1 MSYASVASHNAPP
14 PSQQVSY
21 HVGSSQYVILNLL
34 CPQPHPD
41 PSLLNTNP
49 FPASNVAD
57 DGAKV
62 NVVSS
67 DFKSNPATFTSE
79 AQVTV
84 DDDYGDLTTARSGA
98 NNKKFKKN
106 AKKGFREAEAEGEYL
121 WEVTKQY
128 ILRPGVAGGLIGLG
142 AFFLSF

>member
-1 MSYASVASHNAPP
+1 
-14 PSQQVSY
+14 
-21 HVGSSQYVILNLL
+21 VILNLPCL
-34 CPQPHPD
+34 QPHPD

-49 FPASNVAD
+49 YPASNVAD

-84 DDDYGDLTTARSGA
+84 DDDYGDLNTTTRAGA
-98 NNKKFKKN
+98 NNKNFKKN

-121 WEVTKQY
+121 WEITKQY
-128 ILRPGVAGGLIGLG
+128 ILRPGVAGGLVGLS
-142 AFFLSF
+142 AFFLMFSNRHYLYRGLSFS